1 MKKGV
6 IMRHNSAPNLTLKDQ
21 RGFALVLCLIVIA
34 VLSLVGGSALMLS
47 STNQHI
53 VTNYRKQVMA
63 FNVAEAGLQFGLAR
77 IRDNILW
84 RGDENTNPQTRV
96 EYMYTG
102 STLGWYVLHTYDGT
116 DDNNG
121 TYDPLIPAG
130 FVRLVSEG
138 RIPDAYQ
145 RIQVFVELIPD
156 PTVKIDVD
164 DKAIITTGP
173 NLGSGTH
180 VVNGYDSFGNLD
192 TDNMVAPFTDLPT
205 VNQDALIGL
214 ADFSFDQ
221 LTDTEVSNVLQA
233 DPSTTD
239 APTPQTDFWK
249 DPPKDTKP
257 WIIHVEGNMDLHGNF
272 TVFGIIFVEG
282 STVEIRGNA
291 RVHGII
297 YAPNAT
303 VRTSIRGGGTPWD
316 QPVMGQV
323 LCGSGGVWAA
333 GNHADVQ
340 LVPEYVEALRNLGGD
355 VVDAEIA
362 TGSWKQF

>member
-1 MKKGV
+1 MIMKPYKKPHAMVKNEKGFV
-6 IMRHNSAPNLTLKDQ
+6 
-21 RGFALVLCLIVIA
+21 LVLCLIVMA
-34 VLSLVGGSALMLS
+34 VLSLLGASALMIS

-53 VTNYRKQVMA
+53 VMNYRKQTMA

-77 IRDNILW
+77 LRNNPLW
-84 RGDENTNPQTRV
+84 RGEETTNPNTRT

-102 STLGWYVLHTYDGT
+102 DTLGWYVLHTYDRT

-130 FVRLVSEG
+130 YVKLICEG

-145 RIQVFVELIPD
+145 RIQIFAQLIPD
-156 PTVKIDVD
+156 PTVHVD
-164 DKAIITTGP
+164 LEDRAIITSGP

-192 TDNMVAPFTDLPT
+192 NANMVETFTTLPT
-205 VNQDALIGL
+205 VDQDGVKGL
-214 ADFSFDQ
+214 ADFSFAQ
-221 LTDTEVSNVLQA
+221 LTNTELTNVLQE
-233 DPSTTD
+233 DPPSTK

-249 DPPKDTKP
+249 DPPADTQP
-257 WIIHVEGNMDLHGNF
+257 WIIHVRGNLVISGSV
-272 TVFGIIFVEG
+272 TLYGIIFVEG
-282 STVEIRGNA
+282 DTVDLEGSC

-303 VRTSIRGGGTPWD
+303 VYTRIHGGGSPWD

-323 LCGSGGVWAA
+323 ISGDGGVLAN

-340 LVPEYVEALRNLGGD
+340 LVPEYVEAFRNLGGD
-355 VVDAEIA
+355 VNTAELVA
-362 TGSWKQF
+362 GSWKQF